1 VDGGAPG
8 RVRKGVGVRA
18 RGLGVVYPGGVVA
31 LRGVDFEVDE
41 GDFSVLVGPSGGGKS
56 TLLRSLNGSVR
67 PATGSVVVGG
77 TNVVAVT
84 GGRLRRLRRE
94 IAFIPQQFNLVK
106 RSSVLANVLA
116 GRLGH
121 VGVVPGLLGRF
132 SRESREIAL
141 RNVERVGLGDKAAR
155 RVDTLSGGEQQRV
168 AIARSLTQ
176 EPRIVLAD
184 EPVSS
189 LDHDLATQILEI
201 FEAINREDGIT
212 VVVALHDLGLA
223 RAFAGRIVALDR
235 GRVAYSGGG
244 DGLTL
249 EQLRELIRRPDDA

>member
-1 VDGGAPG
+1 
-8 RVRKGVGVRA
+8 
-18 RGLGVVYPGGVVA
+18 
-31 LRGVDFEVDE
+31 
-41 GDFSVLVGPSGGGKS
+41 
-56 TLLRSLNGSVR
+56 
-67 PATGSVVVGG
+67 
-77 TNVVAVT
+77 VT